1 MPPIDKDKY
10 LCIGCGACAYRCPK
24 QCITYSE
31 NIVGQYVPV
40 VDYDSCIECKLCEK
54 VCPVYSEDIPEKTS
68 KYNDIVGNYLSSY
81 KGFDKAFRKTS
92 ASGGLLTA
100 VLYQLIKVGEID
112 YAVCVRNK
120 SKGLSFYSY
129 EFIKTPEELRLASKS
144 AYYPLE
150 MSDMLRHIKEKN
162 GKYALVVLPCQ
173 AKAIRTSQKHD
184 KILRER
190 IKYLLGLV
198 CGGVPGKAMVEYV
211 ANDNGKDILEI
222 RQVSFRDKNS
232 YDLNRN
238 YSVTL
243 SVTEQK
249 SIRSNF
255 MEGAFGFSYLNK
267 LFHYKGCNLCDD
279 IFAEYAD
286 AAFMDAWLP
295 EHNQDIYGTSIC
307 IFRNEKLNDILA
319 DYFSRN
325 DNCEEVDI
333 SLSIK
338 AQNSVGLIQRKK
350 KQSYFKR
357 RLYRRIGYLT
367 PDSGHHHISIKENLK
382 FLIRSIQELFIQNK
396 SFKEW
401 NKYKRKEISF
411 ESYKST
417 MIKFINRIKK
427 I

>member
-1 MPPIDKDKY
+1 
-10 LCIGCGACAYRCPK
+10 
-24 QCITYSE
+24 
-31 NIVGQYVPV
+31 
-40 VDYDSCIECKLCEK
+40 
-54 VCPVYSEDIPEKTS
+54 
-68 KYNDIVGNYLSSY
+68 
-81 KGFDKAFRKTS
+81 
-92 ASGGLLTA
+92 
-100 VLYQLIKVGEID
+100 
-112 YAVCVRNK
+112 
-120 SKGLSFYSY
+120 
-129 EFIKTPEELRLASKS
+129 
-144 AYYPLE
+144 
-150 MSDMLRHIKEKN
+150 
-162 GKYALVVLPCQ
+162 
-173 AKAIRTSQKHD
+173 
-184 KILRER
+184 
-190 IKYLLGLV
+190 
-198 CGGVPGKAMVEYV
+198 
-211 ANDNGKDILEI
+211 
-222 RQVSFRDKNS
+222 
-232 YDLNRN
+232 
-238 YSVTL
+238 
-243 SVTEQK
+243 
-249 SIRSNF
+249 
-255 MEGAFGFSYLNK
+255 
-267 LFHYKGCNLCDD
+267 
-279 IFAEYAD
+279 
-286 AAFMDAWLP
+286 MDAWLP

-319 DYFSRN
+319 DYFSKN